1 MTVAAPSARIV
12 SGLSGL
18 SMRDHHVRS
27 VEDGSVRTLS
37 AAGALKKTED
47 FRKVIMVFISK
58 EG

>member
-1 MTVAAPSARIV
+1 MTTAVPSAGIV

-18 SMRDHHVRS
+18 SMRDHRVRS

-47 FRKVIMVFISK
+47 FRKAITVFISK
-58 EG
+58 ED